1 MYNYNIFFSHPSV
14 TGYLGYFHVLSI
26 VNSVAVDVGVHVSFT
41 IIVSS
46 GYICPGVGLLDP
58 VATLVVV

>member
-14 TGYLGYFHVLSI
+14 AGYLGYFHVLSI